1 MGLLAHFHRDPFFA
15 AWSRKSLVF
24 HRLPPPPFRITGR
37 EPPGS
42 FGRYRRKPFQLIIQ
56 AFNQLISRSVFD
68 DVHILYDSAYS
79 QPAALTPPRLCSLGC
94 SYCTEHIATDR
105 VLCVTA
111 FFYRT

>member
-24 HRLPPPPFRITGR
+24 HRLPGR

-42 FGRYRRKPFQLIIQ
+42 VGRYRRKPFRIIIQ

-94 SYCTEHIATDR
+94 NYYTEHIAADR

-111 FFYRT
+111 FFYRTGGL